1 MFQLK
6 RVMEDDANKL
16 RAFKPYN
23 ILPLE
28 SPGVA
33 NAFEYIPEVGVHT
46 TQFSYSLHKVW
57 KKSGPRAVNSY
68 SVYLFSTIAYFCIDN
83 MCYLGMFYLFFV
95 IFLSC
100 RKDLVV

>member
-46 TQFSYSLHKVW
+46 TKFS
-57 KKSGPRAVNSY
+57 
-68 SVYLFSTIAYFCIDN
+68 
-83 MCYLGMFYLFFV
+83 
-95 IFLSC
+95 
-100 RKDLVV
+100 

>member
-33 NAFEYIPEVGVHT
+33 NAFEYIPEVGVQT
-46 TQFSYSLHKVW
+46 TQFSYSLHKV
-57 KKSGPRAVNSY
+57 
-68 SVYLFSTIAYFCIDN
+68 
-83 MCYLGMFYLFFV
+83 
-95 IFLSC
+95 
-100 RKDLVV
+100 